1 MKEITLNVY
10 ESDWQGCESNY
21 MKKFDNFEDL
31 LEFVNKEYCQS
42 EDNEAQLKADKF
54 ASALES
60 VEIGVDYLNEA
71 FQEYAEVEEDKEF
84 VRDLCLRVN
93 DIIDAYDE
101 LQDFLEE
108 EDR

>member
-31 LEFVNKEYCQS
+31 LEFVNNECYWQS
-42 EDNEAQLKADKF
+42 EMEAQIKAEKF
-54 ASALES
+54 ALALEN
-60 VEIGVDYLNEA
+60 VEVNLDCLNEA

-101 LQDFLEE
+101 LEDFLEE